1 MKIFNG
7 LLAFSASVL
16 AVCLMSSNAL
26 GQQSSAGASLSD
38 RRAVIHETSDP
49 GKTTSSEKVVPSD
62 AERIAALEDA
72 LRLQSAQL
80 EQLRSSLAEQ
90 SRLLNELR
98 TLASR
103 NQPEPASSPNEGN
116 AAAIAT
122 DEASDATAAASNQQ
136 NPQASISDRVV
147 AVEAQAKKT
156 SEALSKQLGSFSF
169 SGDVRLRFESFFGV
183 TNTLP
188 NAGNPSVLGNEL
200 TPRFRPRIRVRLNMR
215 GQINDQVDWGLRI
228 ATGSFAD
235 NISSN
240 QTLTDFLNRKPFA
253 LDQAFITYRPKQLSG
268 LRLQAG
274 KFETPWAFTEMTF
287 DNDLTVEG
295 INEQYSRDFKGT
307 LKNLTLLAWQA
318 PLLER
323 NSAFV
328 RNPDGT
334 VNIDQSRRGGRD
346 LALYGGQVRARFEP
360 SNKVGFTLS
369 VADLYFSGTQ
379 FISPV
384 QVFGNQLQLPV
395 TITIPGTPTTPPQTI
410 TTQALISRDLL
421 VAGNGNLGL
430 TNASNNAINRDGTLS
445 SGYNLVDFIGRL
457 DLRHSKRFP
466 VALILDFVTNTQTH
480 DVVLAGPGGS
490 NLIVPNH
497 ENNGFWGQLQVG
509 QTKERG
515 DMLFDYTFM
524 RIEKDAVL
532 TPFNFSD
539 VTVQSDMRAHRFTF
553 SYAADPRITLSFI
566 GIVTERLH
574 GILGPF
580 GNTPPGSLN
589 RPLTRL
595 QFDSTFRF

>member
-1 MKIFNG
+1 MKIFNW
-7 LLAFSASVL
+7 LLALSASL
-16 AVCLMSSNAL
+16 MAVCLMSSNAF
-26 GQQSSAGASLSD
+26 GQQVSAASSLSED
-38 RRAVIHETSDP
+38 RATIHDTSDS
-49 GKTTSSEKVVPSD
+49 GKPTSSEKVVASD
-62 AERIAALEDA
+62 AERIAALEEA

-103 NQPEPASSPNEGN
+103 NQPAPGTISNDGN
-116 AAAIAT
+116 AAVIAS
-122 DEASDATAAASNQQ
+122 DKAGDATAATQQ
-136 NPQASISDRVV
+136 KPQASITDRVV

-169 SGDVRLRFESFFGV
+169 SGDVRLRFESFFGLS
-183 TNTLP
+183 NALP
-188 NAGNPSVLGNEL
+188 NAADPSVLGNEL
-200 TPRFRPRIRVRLNMR
+200 TPRFRPRIRARLNMR

-228 ATGSFAD
+228 ATGSFGD
-235 NISSN
+235 NISTN

-253 LDQAFITYRPKQLSG
+253 LDQAFITYRPKQLPG

-287 DNDLTVEG
+287 DSDLTVEG

-307 LKNLTLLAWQA
+307 LKNLTFLAWQS

-328 RNPDGT
+328 RNSDGT
-334 VNIDQSRRGGRD
+334 VNIDQSRRAGRD

-360 SNKVGFTLS
+360 SDKVGFTLS

-379 FISPV
+379 FISPI

-410 TTQALISRDLL
+410 TTQVLISRDLL
-421 VAGNGNLGL
+421 VAGNANLGL
-430 TNASNNAINRDGTLS
+430 TNASNNAINRDGRLS
-445 SGYNLVDFIGRL
+445 SGYNLVDVLGRL
-457 DLRHSKRFP
+457 DLKYNKRFP
-466 VALILDFVTNTQTH
+466 VALFLDFVTNTQTR
-480 DVVLAGPGGS
+480 DVVLPGPGGLD
-490 NLIVPNH
+490 LIVPNH
-497 ENNGFWGQLQVG
+497 ENNGFGAQVQVG

-515 DMLFDYTFM
+515 DMLFDYTFA

-539 VTVQSDMRAHRFTF
+539 VTQQSDMRAHRFIF
-553 SYAADPRITLSFI
+553 SYAADPRVTLSFI
-566 GIVTERLH
+566 GIVTERVH
-574 GILGPF
+574 GLLGAF

-589 RPLTRL
+589 RSTTRI

>member
-1 MKIFNG
+1 MKIFNW
-7 LLAFSASVL
+7 LLALSASL
-16 AVCLMSSNAL
+16 MAVCLMSSNAF
-26 GQQSSAGASLSD
+26 GQQVSAASSLSEG
-38 RRAVIHETSDP
+38 RATIHDTSDS
-49 GKTTSSEKVVPSD
+49 GKPTSSEKVVASD
-62 AERIAALEDA
+62 AERIAALEEA

-103 NQPEPASSPNEGN
+103 NQPAPGTISNDGN
-116 AAAIAT
+116 AAVIAS
-122 DEASDATAAASNQQ
+122 DKAGDATAATQQ
-136 NPQASISDRVV
+136 KPQASITDRVV

-156 SEALSKQLGSFSF
+156 SETLSKQLGSFSF
-169 SGDVRLRFESFFGV
+169 SGDVRLRFESFFGLS
-183 TNTLP
+183 NALP
-188 NAGNPSVLGNEL
+188 NAADPSVLGNEL
-200 TPRFRPRIRVRLNMR
+200 TPRFRPRIRARLNMR

-228 ATGSFAD
+228 ATGSFGD
-235 NISSN
+235 NISTN

-253 LDQAFITYRPKQLSG
+253 LDQAFITYRPKQLPG

-287 DNDLTVEG
+287 DSDLTVEG

-307 LKNLTLLAWQA
+307 LKNLTFLAWQS

-328 RNPDGT
+328 RNSDGT
-334 VNIDQSRRGGRD
+334 VNIDQSRRAGRD

-360 SNKVGFTLS
+360 SDKVGFTLS

-379 FISPV
+379 FISPI

-410 TTQALISRDLL
+410 TTQVLISRDLL
-421 VAGNGNLGL
+421 VAGNANLGL
-430 TNASNNAINRDGTLS
+430 TNASNNAINRDGRLS
-445 SGYNLVDFIGRL
+445 SGYNLVDVLGRL
-457 DLRHSKRFP
+457 DLKYNKRFP
-466 VALILDFVTNTQTH
+466 VALFLDFVTNTQTR
-480 DVVLAGPGGS
+480 DVVLPGPGGLD
-490 NLIVPNH
+490 LIVPNH
-497 ENNGFWGQLQVG
+497 ENNGFGAQVQVG

-515 DMLFDYTFM
+515 DMLFDYTFA

-539 VTVQSDMRAHRFTF
+539 VTQQSDMRAHRFIF
-553 SYAADPRITLSFI
+553 SYAADPRVTLSFI
-566 GIVTERLH
+566 GIVTERVH
-574 GILGPF
+574 GLLGAF

-589 RPLTRL
+589 RSTTRI